1 MTDKKKFII
10 GSRGSKLSLA
20 YSGYVKN
27 LLIKFNPQ
35 FDNDSI
41 EFKIIKTS
49 GDTFQNKKIS
59 DIGGKG
65 VFSKQIEDELLT
77 SKIDLAVHSL
87 KDLPSKM
94 TDGLCVDA
102 VVKRN
107 DPRDAFL
114 SHSQKSFKE
123 LKPWSKIGTSSFRRQ
138 AQLNL
143 LRKDLEIVTM
153 RGNIDTRISKLKN
166 KEYDAI
172 VLSLAGI
179 QMLNLRNEVKEV
191 FTIEQML
198 PAIGQGA
205 IALQCKKDDQKTLD
219 ILKTINHQETYYCIQ
234 AERALLESIGG
245 DCDTAIGGLAKLSNK
260 KIYLKSELFSNDGKK
275 KFEFQSS
282 GHFREAKEIGH
293 KVGKELLK
301 KAGSNFTTQGNS

>member
-20 YSGYVKN
+20 YSSHVKN
-27 LLIKFNPQ
+27 LLIKSNSQ
-35 FDNDSI
+35 FDDNSI
-41 EFKIIKTS
+41 EIKIIKTS
-49 GDTFQNKKIS
+49 GDIFQNKRIS

-65 VFSKQIEDELLT
+65 VFCKQIEDELLD

-87 KDLPSKM
+87 KDLPTKM
-94 TDGLCVDA
+94 TEGLCVNA

-114 SHSQKSFKE
+114 SYSSKSFNE
-123 LKPWSKIGTSSFRRQ
+123 LKPQSKIGTSSFRRQ

-143 LRKDLEIVTM
+143 LRNDLKIVTM
-153 RGNIDTRISKLKN
+153 RGNIDTRIKKLKN
-166 KEYDAI
+166 QEFDAI

-179 QMLNLRNEVKEV
+179 QMLNLGNQVKEI
-191 FTIEQML
+191 FTTEQML

-205 IALQCKKDDQKTLD
+205 IALQCKKDDQKTLN
-219 ILKTINHQETYYCIQ
+219 ILKAVNDKETYYCIQ
-234 AERALLESIGG
+234 AERALLEAIGG
-245 DCDTAIGGLAKLSNK
+245 DCDTAIGGLAKLSNE
-260 KIYLKSELFSNDGKK
+260 KISLKSELFSNDGNK

-282 GHFREAKEIGH
+282 GHFKEAKEIGY

-301 KAGSNFTTQGNS
+301 KAGPDFTTQGN

>member
-20 YSGYVKN
+20 YSSHVKN
-27 LLIKFNPQ
+27 LLIKSNSQ
-35 FDNDSI
+35 FDENSI
-41 EFKIIKTS
+41 EIKIIKTS
-49 GDTFQNKKIS
+49 GDIFQNKQIS

-65 VFSKQIEDELLT
+65 VFCKQIEEELLE

-87 KDLPSKM
+87 KDLPTKM
-94 TDGLCVDA
+94 TDGLCVNA

-107 DPRDAFL
+107 DPREAFL
-114 SHSQKSFKE
+114 SCSSESFKK
-123 LKPWSKIGTSSFRRQ
+123 LKPQSKIGTSSFRRH

-143 LRKDLEIVTM
+143 LRNDLKIVTM
-153 RGNIDTRISKLKN
+153 RGNIDTRITKLKN

-179 QMLNLRNEVKEV
+179 QMLNLINQVKEV

-205 IALQCKKDDQKTLD
+205 IALQCKKDDQKTLN
-219 ILKTINHQETYYCIQ
+219 ILKVINDKETYYCIQ
-234 AERALLESIGG
+234 AERALLEAIGG
-245 DCDTAIGGLAKLSNK
+245 DCDTAIGGLAKLSND
-260 KIYLKSELFSNDGKK
+260 KISLKSELFSNDGKK

-282 GHFREAKEIGH
+282 GHFRESKEIGY

-301 KAGSNFTTQGNS
+301 KAGPDFTTQGN

>member
-20 YSGYVKN
+20 YSSHAKK
-27 LLIKFNPQ
+27 LLIKSNSQ
-35 FDNDSI
+35 FDDDSI
-41 EFKIIKTS
+41 EIKIIKTS
-49 GDTFQNKKIS
+49 GDIFQNKKIS

-65 VFSKQIEDELLT
+65 VFSKQIEEALLD

-87 KDLPSKM
+87 KDLPTKM
-94 TDGLCVDA
+94 TGGLCVNA
-102 VVKRN
+102 VIKRN

-114 SHSQKSFKE
+114 SHSSKSFSE
-123 LKPWSKIGTSSFRRQ
+123 LKSQSIIGTSSFRRQ

-143 LRKDLEIVTM
+143 LRSDIKIVSM
-153 RGNIDTRISKLKN
+153 RGNIDTRIKKLKN
-166 KEYDAI
+166 KEFDAI

-179 QMLNLRNEVKEV
+179 QMLNLENEVKEV
-191 FTIEQML
+191 FNTDQML

-205 IALQCKKDDQKTLD
+205 IALQCKKDDQKTLN
-219 ILKTINHQETYYCIQ
+219 ILKAVNDKETYYCIQ
-234 AERALLESIGG
+234 AERALLEAING
-245 DCDTAIGGLAKLSNK
+245 DCDTAIGGLAKLLNE
-260 KIYLKSELFSNDGKK
+260 KISLKSQLFSNDGKK

-282 GHFREAKEIGH
+282 GHFKEAKEIGY

-301 KAGSNFTTQGNS
+301 KAGPDFTTQGN

>member
-1 MTDKKKFII
+1 MTVKKKFII

-20 YSGYVKN
+20 YSNHVKN
-27 LLIKFNPQ
+27 LLVKSNPQ
-35 FDNDSI
+35 FDVSSI
-41 EFKIIKTS
+41 EIKTIKTS
-49 GDTFQNKKIS
+49 GDIFKNKKIS

-65 VFSKQIEDELLT
+65 VFCKQIEEELLE

-87 KDLPSKM
+87 KDLPTQM
-94 TDGLCVDA
+94 TEGLCVNA

-114 SHSQKSFKE
+114 SYSSKSFKD
-123 LKPWSKIGTSSFRRQ
+123 LKPQSKIGTSSFRRH

-143 LRKDLEIVTM
+143 LRSDLQIMSM

-179 QMLNLRNEVKEV
+179 QMLNLKSEVKEI

-198 PAIGQGA
+198 PALGQGV
-205 IALQCKKDDQKTLD
+205 IALQCKKDDEKTLK
-219 ILKTINHQETYYCIQ
+219 ILENINDKETYCCIQ
-234 AERALLESIGG
+234 AERALLEAIGG
-245 DCDTAIGGLAKLSNK
+245 DCDTAIGGLAILSNE
-260 KIYLKSELFSNDGKK
+260 KISLKSELFSNDGTK

-282 GHFREAKEIGH
+282 GHFGKAKEIGYQ
-293 KVGKELLK
+293 VGKELLK
-301 KAGSNFTTQGNS
+301 KAGPNFTTQGK

>member
-20 YSGYVKN
+20 YSHYVKN
-27 LLIKFNPQ
+27 LLVKSHSQ
-35 FDNDSI
+35 FDNNSI
-41 EFKIIKTS
+41 EIKIIKTS
-49 GDTFQNKKIS
+49 GDIFKDKRIS

-65 VFSKQIEDELLT
+65 VFCKQIEEELLD

-87 KDLPSKM
+87 KDLPTQM
-94 TDGLCVDA
+94 TKGLCVNA

-114 SHSQKSFKE
+114 SCSGKSFND
-123 LKPWSKIGTSSFRRQ
+123 LKPLSKIGTSSFRRQ

-143 LRKDLEIVTM
+143 LRNDLKIVSM
-153 RGNIDTRISKLKN
+153 RGNIDTRINKLKN

-179 QMLNLRNEVKEV
+179 QMLNLVDQVKEV

-205 IALQCKKDDQKTLD
+205 IALQCKKDDKKTLN
-219 ILKTINHQETYYCIQ
+219 ILATVNDKETYYCIQ
-234 AERALLESIGG
+234 AERALLAAIGG
-245 DCDTAIGGLAKLSNK
+245 DCDTAIGGLAKLSDET
-260 KIYLKSELFSNDGKK
+260 ISLKSQLFSNDGKK

-282 GHFREAKEIGH
+282 GHFSTAKEIGYQ
-293 KVGKELLK
+293 VGKELLK
-301 KAGSNFTTQGNS
+301 KAGSDFTTQES

>member
-20 YSGYVKN
+20 YSSHVKN
-27 LLIKFNPQ
+27 LLIKSNSQ
-35 FDNDSI
+35 FDDNSI
-41 EFKIIKTS
+41 EIKIIKTS
-49 GDTFQNKKIS
+49 GDIFQNKRIS

-65 VFSKQIEDELLT
+65 VFCKQIEEELLD

-87 KDLPSKM
+87 KDLPTKM
-94 TDGLCVDA
+94 TDGLCVNA

-114 SHSQKSFKE
+114 SYSSKSFNE
-123 LKPWSKIGTSSFRRQ
+123 LKPQSKIGTSSFRRQ

-143 LRKDLEIVTM
+143 LRNDLKIVTM
-153 RGNIDTRISKLKN
+153 RGNIDTRIKKLKN
-166 KEYDAI
+166 QEFDAI

-179 QMLNLRNEVKEV
+179 QMLNLGNQVKEI
-191 FTIEQML
+191 FTTDQML

-205 IALQCKKDDQKTLD
+205 IALQCKKDDQKTLN
-219 ILKTINHQETYYCIQ
+219 ILQSVNDKETYYCIQ
-234 AERALLESIGG
+234 AERALLEAIGG
-245 DCDTAIGGLAKLSNK
+245 DCDTAIGGLAKLSNQ
-260 KIYLKSELFSNDGKK
+260 KISLKSELFSNDGNK

-282 GHFREAKEIGH
+282 GHFKEAKEIGY

-301 KAGSNFTTQGNS
+301 KSGPDFTTQGN

>member
-20 YSGYVKN
+20 YSGHVKN
-27 LLIKFNPQ
+27 LLIKSSSQ
-35 FDNDSI
+35 FDDSLI
-41 EFKIIKTS
+41 EIKIIKTS
-49 GDTFQNKKIS
+49 GDIFQNKRIS

-65 VFSKQIEDELLT
+65 VFSKQIEDELLD

-94 TDGLCVDA
+94 TDGLCVNA

-114 SHSQKSFKE
+114 SYSSKSFNE
-123 LKPWSKIGTSSFRRQ
+123 LKPQSKIGTSSFRRQ

-143 LRKDLEIVTM
+143 LRNDLKIVTM
-153 RGNIDTRISKLKN
+153 RGNIDTRIKKLKN
-166 KEYDAI
+166 QEFDAI

-179 QMLNLRNEVKEV
+179 QMLNLVNQVKEV
-191 FTIEQML
+191 FTIDQML
-198 PAIGQGA
+198 PAIGQGV
-205 IALQCKKDDQKTLD
+205 IALQCKKDDQKTLN
-219 ILKTINHQETYYCIQ
+219 ILKPINDKETYYCIQ
-234 AERALLESIGG
+234 AERALLDAIGG
-245 DCDTAIGGLAKLSNK
+245 DCDTAIGGLAKLLND
-260 KIYLKSELFSNDGKK
+260 KISLKSELFSNDGKK
-275 KFEFQSS
+275 KFEFESS
-282 GHFREAKEIGH
+282 GHFRESKEIGY

-301 KAGSNFTTQGNS
+301 KAGSDFTTQGN

>member
-20 YSGYVKN
+20 YSNHVKN
-27 LLIKFNPQ
+27 LLIKSNSQ
-35 FDNDSI
+35 FDDNLI
-41 EFKIIKTS
+41 EIKVIKTS
-49 GDTFQNKKIS
+49 GDIFQNKRIS

-65 VFSKQIEDELLT
+65 VFCKQIEEELLE
-77 SKIDLAVHSL
+77 SKINLAVHSL
-87 KDLPSKM
+87 KDLPTKM
-94 TDGLCVDA
+94 TKGLCVDA

-114 SHSQKSFKE
+114 SHSGKSFKD
-123 LKPWSKIGTSSFRRQ
+123 LKPQSKIGTSSFRRQ

-143 LRKDLEIVTM
+143 LRNDLEIVTM
-153 RGNIDTRISKLKN
+153 RGNIDTRIKKLKN
-166 KEYDAI
+166 KDYEAI

-179 QMLNLRNEVKEV
+179 QMLNLINEVKEV

-205 IALQCKKDDQKTLD
+205 IALQCKKDDQKTLN
-219 ILKTINHQETYYCIQ
+219 ILKNINDKETYYCIQ
-234 AERALLESIGG
+234 AERALLEAIGG
-245 DCDTAIGGLAKLSNK
+245 DCDTAIGGLAKLSNDE
-260 KIYLKSELFSNDGKK
+260 IFLKSQLFSNDGKK

-282 GHFREAKEIGH
+282 GHLMKAKELGY
-293 KVGKELLK
+293 KVGKELLR
-301 KAGSNFTTQGNS
+301 KAGSDFTIQGN

>member
-1 MTDKKKFII
+1 MTDKKKLII

-20 YSGYVKN
+20 YSNHVKD
-27 LLIKFNPQ
+27 LLIKSNSQ
-35 FDNDSI
+35 LDDNSI
-41 EFKIIKTS
+41 EIKIIKTS
-49 GDTFQNKKIS
+49 GDIFQNKRIS

-65 VFSKQIEDELLT
+65 VFCKQIEEELLE

-87 KDLPSKM
+87 KDLPTK
-94 TDGLCVDA
+94 TTKGLCVNA

-114 SHSQKSFKE
+114 SYSKKSFKE
-123 LKPWSKIGTSSFRRQ
+123 LKPQSKIGTSSFRRQ

-143 LRKDLEIVTM
+143 LRNDLEIVAM
-153 RGNIDTRISKLKN
+153 RGNIDTRILKLKN

-172 VLSLAGI
+172 VLSLAGM

-205 IALQCKKDDQKTLD
+205 IALQCKSDDQKTFN
-219 ILKTINHQETYYCIQ
+219 ILKTINDKETYYCIQ
-234 AERALLESIGG
+234 AERALLEAIGG
-245 DCDTAIGGLAKLSNK
+245 DCDTAIGGLAKLSSE
-260 KIYLKSELFSNDGKK
+260 KISLKSELFSNDGKK

-282 GHFREAKEIGH
+282 GHFSEAKEIGY

-301 KAGSNFTTQGNS
+301 KAGSYFITQGN

>member
-20 YSGYVKN
+20 YSNHVKN
-27 LLIKFNPQ
+27 LLIKSHSK
-35 FDNDSI
+35 FDDNSI
-41 EFKIIKTS
+41 DIKIIKTS
-49 GDTFQNKKIS
+49 GDIFQNKRIS

-65 VFSKQIEDELLT
+65 VFCKQIEEELLET
-77 SKIDLAVHSL
+77 KIDLAVHSL
-87 KDLPSKM
+87 KDLPTIM
-94 TDGLCVDA
+94 TNGLCVNA

-114 SHSQKSFKE
+114 SYSNKSFKE
-123 LKPWSKIGTSSFRRQ
+123 LMPKSRIGTSSFRRH

-143 LRKDLEIVTM
+143 LRNDLEVVTM
-153 RGNIDTRISKLKN
+153 RGNIDTRIKKLKN

-172 VLSLAGI
+172 VLSLAGV
-179 QMLNLRNEVKEV
+179 QMLNLVNQVKEI

-205 IALQCKKDDQKTLD
+205 IALQCRKDDQKTLN
-219 ILKTINHQETYYCIQ
+219 ILKAINDEETYYCIQ
-234 AERALLESIGG
+234 AERALLEAIGG
-245 DCDTAIGGLAKLSNK
+245 DCDTAIGGLAKLSND
-260 KIYLKSELFSNDGKK
+260 KIFLKSELFSDDGNK
-275 KFEFQSS
+275 KFEFQSV
-282 GHFREAKEIGH
+282 GHFRKAKEIGY

-301 KAGSNFTTQGNS
+301 KAGSDFKTQGN